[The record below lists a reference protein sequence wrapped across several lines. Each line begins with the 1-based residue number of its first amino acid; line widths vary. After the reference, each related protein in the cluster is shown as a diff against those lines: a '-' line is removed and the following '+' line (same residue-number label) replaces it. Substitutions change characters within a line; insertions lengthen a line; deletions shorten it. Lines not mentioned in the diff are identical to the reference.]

1 MFIIALPV
9 ETEEQIEIFSNER
22 YKWILILFGIVVA
35 VGISSFLQRLSFG
48 YGGDNLACTLRLKL
62 FSAILTKHLS
72 WHESTDKS
80 PGVLT
85 NVLID
90 DISTVNGLTSEVR
103 GLQLEGIF
111 GMVIST
117 VICAFFSWQLAI
129 VTFFVNPFLI
139 ASGLLTAR
147 VQFGK
152 G

>member
-103 GLQLEGIF
+103 GL
-111 GMVIST
+111 
-117 VICAFFSWQLAI
+117 
-129 VTFFVNPFLI
+129 
-139 ASGLLTAR
+139 
-147 VQFGK
+147 
-152 G
+152 